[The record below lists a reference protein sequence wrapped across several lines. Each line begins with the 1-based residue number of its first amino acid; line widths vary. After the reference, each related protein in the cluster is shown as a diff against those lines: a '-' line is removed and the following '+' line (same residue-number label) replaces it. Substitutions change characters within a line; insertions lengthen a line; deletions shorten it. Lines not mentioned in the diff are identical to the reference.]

1 MTKIDRRTT
10 ALIAIDMQRDF
21 LDPGGY
27 AATAGLDVTL
37 LRGAIPGV
45 KRLLAAARSAG
56 IVVVHTRE
64 CNSPD
69 LSDVPP
75 AFADAT
81 SRSGAPVG
89 SPGPLGRLLVRGE
102 PGVQIIDEL
111 SPIHGEIVIDKPG
124 FSAFESTPLSMIL
137 TSRGVRNLILCGITT
152 EVCVSSTLRTAID
165 RGYRCITVSDACA
178 SSYPDLHDASMRMIE
193 VEGGIFGIV
202 SHVDDVVSALL
213 DEGAGGGGG
222 GGGRLG
228 ERRRDDQK

>member
-27 AATAGLDVTL
+27 AAAAGLDVTL

-45 KRLLAAARSAG
+45 KRLLTAARSAG

-81 SRSGAPVG
+81 IRSGAPVG
-89 SPGPLGRLLVRGE
+89 HPGPLGRLLVRGE
-102 PGVQIIDEL
+102 PGVGIIDEC
-111 SPIHGEIVIDKPG
+111 SPILGEIVIDKPG
-124 FSAFESTPLSMIL
+124 FSAFESTPLGMIL
-137 TSRGVRNLILCGITT
+137 TSRGVRDLILCGITT
-152 EVCVSSTLRTAID
+152 EVCVSSMLRTAVN
-165 RGYRCITVSDACA
+165 RGYRCIKVSDACA
-178 SSYPDLHDASMRMIE
+178 SLYPDLHDASMRMIE
-193 VEGGIFGIV
+193 VEGEIFGIV
-202 SHVDDVVSALL
+202 SNVAMWD
-213 DEGAGGGGG
+213 
-222 GGGRLG
+222 R
-228 ERRRDDQK
+228 